1 VARQVSVKAKYG
13 LYVTPAEKAAIQR
26 VLATCPAQP
35 LLTGGNP
42 TTSTVLPP
50 LAATSSPK
58 ATTARQ
64 PAAAAGGLDPRFA
77 TCKAAKAAGYGP
89 YYRGTDPEY
98 AWYRDA
104 DGDGIV
110 CE

>member
-1 VARQVSVKAKYG
+1 MKAKYG

-26 VLATCPAQP
+26 ILATCPTQP

-50 LAATSSPK
+50 LATATTSSPK
-58 ATTARQ
+58 PTAQLGRQ
-64 PAAAAGGLDPRFA
+64 RRRAALDPRFA

-89 YYRGTDPEY
+89 YYRGKDPEY